1 MENSRVAESSLY
13 KKYLKTD
20 KKIQHISKT
29 IGAIMVLIGAAASGC
44 AWVSS
49 QFQTAVSA
57 QINDIASEIKDSDKK
72 QNQAI
77 TRLELMNLINTDP
90 TNKAAIE
97 KMARYYF
104 ITLDGDLY
112 ITERYSQWA
121 EEYGGDIS
129 IIVGEK

>member
-1 MENSRVAESSLY
+1 MAKVSLY
-13 KKYLKTD
+13 KKYKNLDEKT
-20 KKIQHISKT
+20 QRFAKT
-29 IGAIMVLIGAAASGC
+29 ISAVVVILSAATGICS
-44 AWVSS
+44 WVSS
-49 QFQTAVSA
+49 QFQSVVSA
-57 QINDIASEIKDSDKK
+57 QIKELTSEIEVSDKK

-77 TRLELMNLINTDP
+77 TRLELMNLIRNDP

-121 EEYGGDIS
+121 EKYGGDIS